1 MLSVYVDNVY
11 SFSIPEEE
19 YLRLNLYEK
28 TSISEEEIEEI
39 KKSIAL
45 RNIKSSG
52 IKLIT
57 YKLLSEKEL
66 FLKLVAKGY
75 DEDIV
80 SMAIEELKSMGYI
93 NDMIYAQKFVHER

>member
-45 RNIKSSG
+45 RNVKSSG

-57 YKLLSEKEL
+57 YKLLSEKN
-66 FLKLVAKGY
+66 FFKISCKG
-75 DEDIV
+75 I
-80 SMAIEELKSMGYI
+80 
-93 NDMIYAQKFVHER
+93 R